1 MSMTSFSEWMAS
13 RRLPMIHQSE
23 AAECGLACL
32 AMVAN
37 FHGHELDLSSLRRR
51 FDSSL
56 KGMHLA
62 DVMRIADEL
71 GFESR
76 PIKVDL
82 EDIPNAQ
89 LPCILHW
96 DMTHF
101 VVLRRVSGKGLEIH
115 DPSRGI
121 RRLTMAETGRH
132 FTGVLLELSPR
143 ATFNPIKERHS
154 ISLQRLA
161 GDVSGLPGAALQL
174 LGLALAIEVLAL
186 TLPFQVQW
194 VIDHVILSTDRGLLV
209 LMALGFS
216 VILLVS
222 AALQLVRAWI
232 ISWLG
237 AALNTEWISNLFSH
251 LLRLPLSFFQ
261 KRHMGDVLSRFS
273 SVHAIQNTLT
283 GNFIEAVL
291 DGVMGTLALFVI
303 CLYSAKLALLV
314 CAVVAVYTL
323 TRWILYRRL
332 WHLNEEQLVY
342 WARQQSELM
351 ESVRG
356 IQAIKLGNKQGLRRA
371 RLASATMEANKR
383 AMQVQRYTLGFG
395 VMGSTISGLQR
406 VLIVALGAHLVM
418 SGSFSAGMLVAFVAY
433 ADQFAQKAG
442 GLVDKIVEFR
452 MLRLHAERIADV
464 ALAEEEQNVSSTH
477 SGRSPKARIR
487 LNNIG
492 FRYSQSDPWVFRN
505 VTIEFKDG
513 ESVAIIGP
521 SGYGKSTLSRL
532 MVGLLEPTEG
542 SVEIDGV
549 DIRSFGLASY
559 RDLVGVVMQDDTL
572 FAGTI
577 ADNISFFDSDGTIE
591 AIVEAATMAGIHADI
606 VALPMGYES
615 LVGDMG
621 AALSGGQ
628 QQRLLLARAFYKR
641 PKILILDEATSHLDV
656 RTEREINHNVSNL
669 RATRIIF
676 AHRQE
681 TISSADRVVDLTSF
695 MKVDERS
702 GSTHPH
708 QHLEEGARSLA

>member
-1 MSMTSFSEWMAS
+1 MSSFSNWVLAP
-13 RRLPMIHQSE
+13 RLQMIHQAE

-37 FHGHELDLSSLRRR
+37 FHGHDFDLSSLRRR

-62 DVMRIADEL
+62 DLMQIADEL
-71 GFESR
+71 GLESR
-76 PIKVDL
+76 PIKVNM
-82 EDIPNAQ
+82 EDVAEAN

-101 VVLRRVSGKGLEIH
+101 VVLKRTSPQSFEVH
-115 DPSRGI
+115 DPAKGV
-121 RRLTMAETGRH
+121 RRLSLAEAGRH
-132 FTGVLLELSPR
+132 FTGVLLELTPR
-143 ATFNPIKERHS
+143 ANFAPIKERRS
-154 ISLQRLA
+154 ISLRRLA
-161 GDVSGLPGAALQL
+161 GDIKGMPGLVVQL

-194 VIDHVILSTDRGLLV
+194 VIDHVILSTDRSLLI
-209 LMALGFS
+209 LMAVGFS
-216 VILLVS
+216 LILLIS
-222 AALQLVRAWI
+222 AALQFVRAWI

-237 AALNTEWISNLFSH
+237 AALNTEWITNLFSH
-251 LLRLPLSFFQ
+251 MLRLPLSFFQ

-283 GNFIEAVL
+283 GSFIEAVL
-291 DGVMGTLALFVI
+291 DGLMGLLALVII
-303 CLYSAKLALLV
+303 CLYSLKLALLV
-314 CAVVAVYTL
+314 VVAVA
-323 TRWILYRRL
+323 LYVFARCALHRRL

-406 VLIVALGAHLVM
+406 VSIVALGAHLVM
-418 SGSFSAGMLVAFVAY
+418 SGEFSAGMLVAFVAY

-442 GLVDKIVEFR
+442 ALIDKIVEFR
-452 MLRLHAERIADV
+452 MLSLHAERIADV
-464 ALAEEEQNVSSTH
+464 ALAEPEQNVVSTN
-477 SGRSPKARIR
+477 SGRKLNARIR

-492 FRYSQSDPWVFRN
+492 FRYSQSEPWIFRK
-505 VTIEFKDG
+505 VTLEVNAG

-521 SGYGKSTLSRL
+521 SGFGKSTLARL

-542 SVEIDGV
+542 CVEIDGV
-549 DIRSFGLASY
+549 DIRSFGLAAY
-559 RDLVGVVMQDDTL
+559 RELLGVVMQDDSL

-577 ADNISFFDSDGTIE
+577 ADNISFFDAAARIE
-591 AIVEAATMAGIHADI
+591 PIVEAASMAGIHRD
-606 VALPMGYES
+606 VSALPMGYES

-628 QQRLLLARAFYKR
+628 QQRLLLARAFYKK
-641 PKILILDEATSHLDV
+641 PKILILDEATSHLDTD
-656 RTEREINHNVSNL
+656 TEHVINRHVGSL
-669 RATRIIF
+669 KATRIIF
-676 AHRQE
+676 AHRKE
-681 TISSADRVVDLTSF
+681 TIASADRVVDLTSF
-695 MKVDERS
+695 VRTESFDQDVGPS
-702 GSTHPH
+702 P
-708 QHLEEGARSLA
+708 QHDEGARSRA